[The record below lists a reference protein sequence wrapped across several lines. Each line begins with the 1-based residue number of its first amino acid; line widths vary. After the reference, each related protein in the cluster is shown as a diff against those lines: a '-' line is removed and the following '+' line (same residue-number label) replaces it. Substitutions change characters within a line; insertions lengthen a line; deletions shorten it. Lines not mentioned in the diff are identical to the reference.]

1 MQLQFMTWTE
11 VAEYLET
18 SKGIIIPIGSTEQHG
33 PIGLIGTDAICPEV
47 IAGLAVEKTSA
58 LIGPTISV
66 GMAQHHLAF
75 PGSIALRPTTLIA
88 VIKDYV
94 LSLARHGFERFYFL
108 NGHGGNIATVG
119 AAFSEIYAETSF
131 GRNSTRPHIRCK
143 LANWFGFP
151 EIKTLSEELYA
162 DRDGRHATASEVAV
176 TQYAYR
182 EHIKKEAGL
191 GRAPPAP
198 RSFYDAEDYRM
209 LFPDGRIEA
218 DSFLAT
224 PEHGESFAKTSAACV
239 AEDFSEF
246 FSEA

>member
-1 MQLQFMTWTE
+1 MRLQFKTWIE
-11 VAEYLET
+11 IEEHLKT

-47 IAGLAVEKTSA
+47 IADLAVESTNA
-58 LIGPTISV
+58 LIGPTISI

-75 PGSIALRPTTLIA
+75 PGSIAFRPTTLIA

-94 LSLARHGFERFYFL
+94 LSLARNGFERFYFL

-131 GRNSTRPHIRCK
+131 DRHSTRPHIRCK

-151 EIKTLSEELYA
+151 EITALSKELYA
-162 DRDGRHATASEVAV
+162 GRDGRHATASEVAV

-182 EHIKKEAGL
+182 EHIKRAQMDP
-191 GRAPPAP
+191 APPAP
-198 RSFYDAEDYRM
+198 RGFCDAEDYRK

-224 PEHGESFAKTSAACV
+224 PEHGERFAKASATCV
-239 AEDFSEF
+239 ARDFSEF
-246 FSEA
+246 VNEA

>member
-1 MQLQFMTWTE
+1 MRLQFMTWAE
-11 VAEYLET
+11 VDAHLQT

-47 IAGLAVEKTSA
+47 IANLAAETTGA

-75 PGSIALRPTTLIA
+75 AGSIALRPTTLIA

-94 LSLARHGFERFYFL
+94 LSLARNGFERFYFL

-119 AAFSEIYAETSF
+119 AAFSEIYAESSF
-131 GRNSTRPHIRCK
+131 DRHSTRPHIRCK

-151 EIKTLSEELYA
+151 EIKVLSEELYA

-182 EHIKKEAGL
+182 EHIKVAQMDP
-191 GRAPPAP
+191 APPAP
-198 RSFYDAEDYRM
+198 RGFCDAADYRK

-224 PEHGESFAKTSAACV
+224 PEHGERFAKTSAACV
-239 AEDFSEF
+239 AQDFTAF
-246 FSEA
+246 LNEA

>member
-1 MQLQFMTWTE
+1 MRLQLMTWAE
-11 VAEYLET
+11 VERHLET
-18 SKGIIIPIGSTEQHG
+18 NKAIIIPIGSTEQHG

-47 IAGLAVEKTSA
+47 IAGLAAKQAEI

-94 LSLARHGFERFYFL
+94 LSLARNGFQRFYFL
-108 NGHGGNIATVG
+108 NGHGGNIASVG
-119 AAFSEIYAETSF
+119 AAFAEIYSETSF
-131 GRNSTRPHIRCK
+131 KRDSPRPRIRCK

-151 EIKTLSEELYA
+151 EVSALSKDLYQG
-162 DRDGRHATASEVAV
+162 RDGRHATASEIAV
-176 TQYAYR
+176 TQYAYP
-182 EHIKKEAGL
+182 EHIKRAEMDP
-191 GRAPPAP
+191 APPAP
-198 RSFYDAEDYRM
+198 RDFHDADDYRS

-224 PEHGESFAKTSAACV
+224 PEHGRRFAEVSATCV
-239 AEDFSEF
+239 AADFARFVSET
-246 FSEA
+246 